1 MRVVSSVGRSSS
13 HARARG
19 LARKRARAATP
30 HATRA
35 RALNAQPRDVQ
46 FKTSDQTLISAHQ
59 PVRQCRGIL
68 QKQIESASLYLGPPA
83 PNVHAARKQLKRAR
97 ATLRLLRSS
106 IGRDAYAHEN
116 AAMRDVARK
125 LAPTRDSEVLLE
137 TLKRLTHRSRV
148 VADLPLKP
156 LHASLRRRRAAQ
168 ALQVQHRK
176 ALTLKLRDTIERRSV
191 SDGGWAC
198 LAHGLR
204 KTYRRGR
211 REFREAQT
219 TMSSERLHA
228 WRKQTKYLW
237 HQLQILTP
245 LAPWGHRRAS
255 GSVPPRLGV
264 SWRGA
269 RPHHIADDSAGAAS
283 ATRCQDS

>member
-1 MRVVSSVGRSSS
+1 
-13 HARARG
+13 
-19 LARKRARAATP
+19 
-30 HATRA
+30 
-35 RALNAQPRDVQ
+35 
-46 FKTSDQTLISAHQ
+46 
-59 PVRQCRGIL
+59 
-68 QKQIESASLYLGPPA
+68 
-83 PNVHAARKQLKRAR
+83 
-97 ATLRLLRSS
+97 
-106 IGRDAYAHEN
+106 
-116 AAMRDVARK
+116 MRDVARK

-245 LAPWGHRRAS
+245 LAPGVIGELADQFHRVSEYLGEEHDLTILRTTVLEPRRQLDAKIVKALLEAIDDRRAELQS
-255 GSVPPRLGV
+255 KAFALGERLYAEKPSVFAAAFDAM
-264 SWRGA
+264 WRKWA
-269 RPHHIADDSAGAAS
+269 HEQQRAMKS
-283 ATRCQDS
+283 